1 MIKILEEGP
10 DFSKCPGSSV
20 TIRIKA
26 REATENMDEN
36 GIKTVWVKP
45 TLNAYASF
53 PRGPRCPL
61 DDEEAERQLKKHP
74 PGTLIDL
81 QTGRVLQS
89 SPTQRQKLIDAVTK
103 AFEKDGKES
112 SKNNPV

>member
-10 DFSKCPGSSV
+10 DFTKWPNSSV

-26 REATENMDEN
+26 REATEHMDEN

-45 TLNAYASF
+45 TLNAYANF
-53 PRGPRCPL
+53 PRGPRIPL
-61 DDEEAERQLKKHP
+61 DDEEAKSRLKDHP

-81 QTGRVLQS
+81 QTGQVLQS
-89 SPTQRQKLIDAVTK
+89 SPQARQKLIDAVTK

>member
-1 MIKILEEGP
+1 MIKIREEGP
-10 DFSKCPGSSV
+10 DLAKWPGGTT
-20 TIRIKA
+20 TIRITA
-26 REATENMDEN
+26 RAATEHMDEN

-45 TLNAYASF
+45 TLNAYAEF

-61 DDEEAERQLKKHP
+61 DDEEAKSRLKDHP

-81 QTGRVLQS
+81 QTGQVLQS

-103 AFEKDGKES
+103 ALEKDGKES
-112 SKNNPV
+112 GKNNPV